1 MAPELVVGATPPWP
15 RRVATP
21 RRLPGAL
28 RAPTRGWPRPQRK
41 SVPFS
46 GLVLFTFVLFVAP
59 QNLVPALE
67 PFMLAKLTVGFAA
80 IGYLAN
86 RAATGRALTVMA
98 SPVRWALLLG
108 GLAIL
113 SIPAG
118 FWPGGSVDTLL
129 DVFGKSLVVFLL
141 IANVVDTL
149 ERAKILIA
157 SMIVWGAFV
166 AAWALSNYAAGRVGP
181 TGVRVAGYE
190 SSLAVNPNDLAL
202 TLNILLGLALGLL
215 PILRRR
221 WQRMLVVGAM
231 ALFVAGIVVSFS
243 RSGFVTLGVLGAV
256 WAARG
261 WRERGGRALI
271 SIALVVLV
279 IVAAVPAGYSDR
291 LSTIV
296 NTDEDTTG
304 SAAERWETM
313 STAARYIVERP
324 ILGYGLGNNM
334 HVTVAR
340 GGLSREAHNAYLK
353 LGAELGVAAL
363 VVYVLF
369 IASSLSAARAVR
381 RFFQRRGQGWEL
393 GRLAGGVEL
402 ALVAFIVGAMFSPI
416 PYHFYLYYPAGLAVA
431 LFVIASRVPPP
442 PARRPASA

>member
-1 MAPELVVGATPPWP
+1 MARELVFGDTRIWP
-15 RRVATP
+15 RRAPAP
-21 RRLPGAL
+21 RKLPGAL
-28 RAPTRGWPRPQRK
+28 RTPTRGWPRPQRK

-46 GLVLFTFVLFVAP
+46 GLVVFTFVLFVAP
-59 QNLVPALE
+59 QNIVPALE
-67 PFMLAKLTVGFAA
+67 PFMLAKLAVGFAA

-86 RAATGRALTVMA
+86 RAVTSRPLTVMA
-98 SPVRWALLLG
+98 SPVRWALVLGLL
-108 GLAIL
+108 AVM

-118 FWPGGSVDTLL
+118 FWPGGSIDVLL
-129 DVFGKSLVVFLL
+129 DMFGKSLVVFLL

-149 ERAKILIA
+149 ERAKILIG
-157 SMIVWGAFV
+157 SMIAWGAFV
-166 AAWALSNYAAGRVGP
+166 SAWAVSNFAAGRLDA
-181 TGVRVAGYE
+181 TGARVAGYE

-202 TLNILLGLALGLL
+202 TLNILLGLALGLM
-215 PILRRR
+215 PTLRRR
-221 WQRMLVVGAM
+221 WQRMLVVAAM

-243 RSGFVTLGVLGAV
+243 RSGFVTLGVVATVWGAR
-256 WAARG
+256 A

-271 SIALVVLV
+271 SIALAALV

-296 NTDEDTTG
+296 NTDEDTSG
-304 SAAERWETM
+304 SAAERWNTM
-313 STAARYIVERP
+313 MTAARFIVERP
-324 ILGYGLGNNM
+324 LLGYGLGNNL
-334 HVTVAR
+334 HVSVAR

-363 VVYVLF
+363 VVYGLF
-369 IASSLSAARAVR
+369 ISTSLAAARAVR

-402 ALVAFIVGAMFSPI
+402 ALVAFVVGAMFSPI

-431 LFVIASRVPPP
+431 LFVIASRVPPQ
-442 PARRPASA
+442 PARRTAA